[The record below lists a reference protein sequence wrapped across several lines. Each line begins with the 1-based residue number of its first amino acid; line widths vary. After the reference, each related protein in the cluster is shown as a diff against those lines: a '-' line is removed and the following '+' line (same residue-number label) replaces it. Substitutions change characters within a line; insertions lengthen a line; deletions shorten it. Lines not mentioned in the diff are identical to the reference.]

1 MNKVNVFPKT
11 RFVENLILLAGYERS
26 VTLPKTP
33 QKPKI
38 QQKTLRKT
46 EKKMSFIKVSF
57 WSHKEEERKQNSI
70 GSVLGENI
78 DIIKV

>member
-11 RFVENLILLAGYERS
+11 RFVENLILLAGYMKR
-26 VTLPKTP
+26 TKPLKPT
-33 QKPKI
+33 QTPKI
-38 QQKTLRKT
+38 LQKTLRKT
-46 EKKMSFIKVSF
+46 MKKMCFIKVSF
-57 WSHKEEERKQNSI
+57 WDDKEEERKQNSI